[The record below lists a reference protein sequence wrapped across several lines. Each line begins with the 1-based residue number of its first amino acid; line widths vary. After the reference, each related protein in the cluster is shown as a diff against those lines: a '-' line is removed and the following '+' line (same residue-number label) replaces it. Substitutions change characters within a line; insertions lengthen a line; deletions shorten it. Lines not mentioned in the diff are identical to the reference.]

1 MPIDLHDY
9 SCYNKGAMKDS
20 PISTPPVVS
29 PTSNTKAW
37 WQHGKTANY
46 KTLKGEKKNV

>member
-1 MPIDLHDY
+1 
-9 SCYNKGAMKDS
+9 MKDS

-46 KTLKGEKKNV
+46 KTPEGEKKNV